1 MSQEGLDPLRVI
13 VGPTAAGKS
22 AIALALAEQVGATII
37 SADSRQLYAGF
48 DIGTAKPTAT
58 ERAQVPHAGIDILPP
73 TERYSAH
80 RWAEDAERWM
90 TAARAAGRASVI
102 VGGTGFYIRALV
114 EPLDA
119 VPSLDPVRRQA
130 LEGFMATL
138 DHATLH
144 QWCARLDPERARLGH
159 AQQRRAIETVLLTG
173 TRLSH
178 VFATAAEVSRHH
190 AAGRRTV
197 HYLVVDPGPVLAS
210 RIATRVQAMVQA
222 GWPEEVRALMATVPP
237 DAPAWQASG
246 YGMMRTAVSG
256 GCSMAHAIER
266 ISIET
271 RQYAK
276 RQRTWFR
283 HQLPAE
289 QVTRLDSTA
298 PDAMAQAMAWWSST
312 GEGRT

>member
-1 MSQEGLDPLRVI
+1 MRTEGPDPLRVI

-22 AIALALAEQVGATII
+22 AIAMALAEQIGATII
-37 SADSRQLYAGF
+37 SADSRQLYTGF
-48 DIGTAKPTAT
+48 DLGTAKPTVAEQT
-58 ERAQVPHAGIDILPP
+58 TIPHAGIDIIPP

-80 RWAEDAERWM
+80 RWAADAEQWM
-90 TAARAAGRASVI
+90 AAARDAGRPSLI

-119 VPSLDPVRRQA
+119 VPSLDPERRRA
-130 LEGFMATL
+130 LEGYLATL
-138 DHATLH
+138 DRELIHR
-144 QWCARLDPERARLGH
+144 WCARLDPARAALGH
-159 AQQRRAIETVLLTG
+159 AQQRRAIETVLLSG

-178 VFATAAEVSRHH
+178 AFASVDAPTPA
-190 AAGRRTV
+190 RRPV

-210 RIATRVQAMVQA
+210 RIALRVQAMVQA
-222 GWPEEVRALMATVPP
+222 GWPEEVRALMATVPA

-256 GCSMAHAIER
+256 GCPMAHAIER
-266 ISIET
+266 ITIET

-283 HQLPAE
+283 HQLPAA
-289 QVTRLDSTA
+289 QVTLLDSSM
-298 PDAMAQAMAWWSST
+298 PDAAAQAMVWWSST
-312 GEGRT
+312 GEGRI